1 MTYAGDLIARHSLIY
16 PRLACRFPMP
26 IPGLRKDRCKLHYGH
41 VLYARQLIKTS
52 SVRKLETRDNARQ
65 VSTGQM

>member
-1 MTYAGDLIARHSLIY
+1 
-16 PRLACRFPMP
+16 MP